1 MVSDSEGFHPQ
12 DDIAL
17 HRGVSQTRHCET
29 RSVEAIHK
37 STFKCVQACISK
49 RKGNLFSWIA
59 SLPLAMTPFGTF
71 RCDNVLK
78 KKAAFTLAEVLI
90 TLGIIGIIAAMTLP
104 MLIASYK
111 KQEVEVRLKK
121 FYSTFS
127 NALLLSVAEN
137 GEMEYW
143 DFPTKQNSGEQITT
157 FVNKYLFPYFTG
169 IKECSYNDSKSEGMC
184 TQLSTLLYP
193 SNYYRFPVY
202 VFMDGGCFS
211 ILPGG
216 SNGVAG
222 WLHLKY
228 DINCLGKPNE
238 SNKDIFAFAVKYERN
253 KSFKFKAGGNATFN
267 VTTREQ
273 LMRYCIN
280 AENSMHAEAS
290 CSALIQYDGWQ
301 IKDDY
306 PYKL

>member
-1 MVSDSEGFHPQ
+1 
-12 DDIAL
+12 
-17 HRGVSQTRHCET
+17 
-29 RSVEAIHK
+29 
-37 STFKCVQACISK
+37 
-49 RKGNLFSWIA
+49 
-59 SLPLAMTPFGTF
+59 MTN
-71 RCDNVLK
+71 RK

-143 DFPTKQNSGEQITT
+143 DFPAGQLDGEQMSA

-169 IKECSYNDSKSEGMC
+169 IKECSYEDSTSGSIC
-184 TQLSTLLYP
+184 NQLSMRLLP
-193 SNYYRFPVY
+193 GGEYYRFPVY
-202 VFMDGGCFS
+202 IFMDGGCFA
-211 ILPGG
+211 ILKGG
-216 SNGVAG
+216 GDENFGM
-222 WLHLKY
+222 LHIKY

-238 SNKDIFAFAVKYERN
+238 SNKDLFDFVVRFEEG
-253 KSFKFKAGGNATFN
+253 KSFKFKAGGFVTFN
-267 VTTREQ
+267 ATTREQ

-280 AENSMHAEAS
+280 AENSPHATAS

>member
-1 MVSDSEGFHPQ
+1 M
-12 DDIAL
+12 
-17 HRGVSQTRHCET
+17 
-29 RSVEAIHK
+29 
-37 STFKCVQACISK
+37 
-49 RKGNLFSWIA
+49 
-59 SLPLAMTPFGTF
+59 
-71 RCDNVLK
+71 CDNVLK

-143 DFPTKQNSGEQITT
+143 DFPEEQNNGEQMSA

-169 IKECSYNDSKSEGMC
+169 IKECSYEDSTSGSIC
-184 TQLSTLLYP
+184 TQI
-193 SNYYRFPVY
+193 SNHLEPGDYYRHPVY
-202 VFMDGGCFS
+202 IFMDGGCFS
-211 ILPGG
+211 ILKGG
-216 SNGVAG
+216 GNENQGMM
-222 WLHLKY
+222 HIKY

-238 SNKDIFAFAVKYERN
+238 SNKDMFDFAVSFEEG
-253 KSFKFKAGGNATFN
+253 KSFKFKAGGADTFN
-267 VTTREQ
+267 ATTREQ
-273 LMRYCIN
+273 LMRSCIN
-280 AENSMHAEAS
+280 AESSPHSNAA
-290 CSALIQYDGWQ
+290 CAALIQYDGWQ

>member
-1 MVSDSEGFHPQ
+1 
-12 DDIAL
+12 
-17 HRGVSQTRHCET
+17 
-29 RSVEAIHK
+29 
-37 STFKCVQACISK
+37 
-49 RKGNLFSWIA
+49 
-59 SLPLAMTPFGTF
+59 MTN
-71 RCDNVLK
+71 RK

-143 DFPTKQNSGEQITT
+143 DFPAGQLDGEQMSA

-169 IKECSYNDSKSEGMC
+169 IKECSFKDSKSGSIC
-184 TQLSTLLYP
+184 TQI
-193 SNYYRFPVY
+193 SNHLEPGDYYRHPVY
-202 VFMDGGCFS
+202 IFMDGGCFS
-211 ILPGG
+211 ILKGG
-216 SNGVAG
+216 GNENQGMM
-222 WLHLKY
+222 HIKY

-238 SNKDIFAFAVKYERN
+238 SNKDMFDFAVSFEKG
-253 KSFKFKAGGNATFN
+253 KSFKFKAGGADTFN
-267 VTTREQ
+267 ATTREQ
-273 LMRYCIN
+273 LMRSCIN
-280 AENSMHAEAS
+280 AESSPHSNAA
-290 CSALIQYDGWQ
+290 CAALIQYDGWQ